1 MKPWKSHSRNPPSI
15 RSGIFIF
22 LTILLLLQVLR
33 SSLYVFDPV
42 DSSQAFRLDASTQS
56 MIDSMKLVA
65 RDTGLTKEW
74 TYNANYL
81 NDYRGYRLGLSS
93 RALDSLY
100 AFRETH
106 GRLYSLEAFGK
117 VTGLG
122 GPQLKE
128 LRGRLRFPSRQTSL
142 RQGKKTGDV
151 RSNSRAGQNSKV
163 MDLNAATA
171 EDLRQVPGIGPVL
184 SQRILRFRE
193 VLGGYLHES
202 QLLDVYGLP
211 PEVARRAMKSFKVID
226 IPAIQPVNLNSAS
239 VEELARLVYLDR
251 RMAEDLV
258 RRRREKGPYTSID
271 EITEVESIPADK
283 TARIAL
289 YLSF

>member
-1 MKPWKSHSRNPPSI
+1 MKSHSRNPPSV

-22 LTILLLLQVLR
+22 LTILLCIQVLR
-33 SSLYVFDPV
+33 SFLFLFDP
-42 DSSQAFRLDASTQS
+42 DESSRAFRLDVSTQS
-56 MIDSMKLVA
+56 LIDSLKLA
-65 RDTGLTKEW
+65 RRDTGLTNDW
-74 TYNANYL
+74 TYNANTL
-81 NDYRGYRLGLSS
+81 NDYRGYRLGLST
-93 RALDSLY
+93 RALDCLY

-106 GRLYSLEAFGK
+106 GSLYSLEKFGE
-117 VTGLG
+117 VVGIR
-122 GPQLKE
+122 GPQLEE
-128 LRGRLRFPSRQTSL
+128 LRARLRFPPRQTGP
-142 RQGKKTGDV
+142 GKGEYTKYAHAIRKPGQDAEV
-151 RSNSRAGQNSKV
+151 R
-163 MDLNAATA
+163 DLNAATA
-171 EDLRQVPGIGPVL
+171 DDLREVPGIGPVL
-184 SQRILRFRE
+184 SRRIVRFRD
-193 VLGGYLHES
+193 VLGGYLDES

-211 PEVARRAMKSFKVID
+211 PEVARRAMKRFKVID
-226 IPAIQPVNLNSAS
+226 IPAIQPLNLNSAS